1 MPAPLLPRDEVVQ
14 RLTQVIREHGY
25 DGATLSRMSQA
36 TGLGKASLYHYFPR
50 GKEQIAE
57 EVLARAGDWLEE
69 HAIGPLAEAGP
80 PRARLE
86 RLARALSTFYAGGET
101 ACLLDLLSVGGSG
114 EVFSQTI
121 KASLERIETAIAA
134 VLVEADLAPDAA
146 ARRAEDAVI
155 GLQGALVVSRAKRS
169 TEPFR
174 RVLADL
180 PNRLLTGS
188 ETAH

>member
-57 EVLARAGDWLEE
+57 EVLARSGAWLEE
-69 HAIGPLAEAGP
+69 HAIGPLREAGP

-86 RLARALSTFYAGGET
+86 RLGRALSTFYAGGES
-101 ACLLDLLSVGGSG
+101 ACLLDLLSVGGAG
-114 EVFSQTI
+114 ALFAQTI
-121 KASLERIETAIAA
+121 RASLGRMEAAIAG
-134 VLVEADLAPDAA
+134 VRVEAGLAPDAA
-146 ARRAEDAVI
+146 ARRAEDALI
-155 GLQGALVVSRAKRS
+155 ALQGALVVSRAKNS

-180 PNRLLTGS
+180 PDRLLAGS
-188 ETAH
+188 ETTH

>member
-57 EVLARAGDWLEE
+57 EVLTRAGGWLEE
-69 HAIGPLAEAGP
+69 HAIGPLREAGP
-80 PRARLE
+80 PRAKLE
-86 RLARALSTFYAGGET
+86 RLGRALSTFYAGGES
-101 ACLLDLLSVGGSG
+101 ACLLDLLSVGGAG
-114 EVFSQTI
+114 EVFSESI
-121 KASLERIETAIAA
+121 KANLGRLEAGIAG
-134 VLVEADLAPDAA
+134 VLAEAGLAPEQA
-146 ARRAEDAVI
+146 ARRAEDALIAV
-155 GLQGALVVSRAKRS
+155 QGALVVSRAKRS

-180 PNRLLTGS
+180 PDRLLAGS